1 LLGGELPM
9 SKCLWVLN
17 RCVAP
22 FFCGVCMAAATTVDT
37 PVAVASLVGCAGVFA
52 FVSLELG
59 SGMIARITRTT
70 A

>member
-1 LLGGELPM
+1 M

-22 FFCGVCMAAATTVDT
+22 FFCGICMAAATTVDT

-52 FVSLELG
+52 FLSFGLD
-59 SGMIARITRTT
+59 SATIARFVRTT